1 MCQEQRERPR
11 NLDRPHLRVLV
22 CVFGPLSGRP
32 SLSSAKNAVSGLFL
46 PRRQFL
52 LACGQMSGA
61 LLVPAVL
68 PYQAFCDRSDLRTSS
83 TEFHL
88 HPHYPTKMPLDTT
101 LLKVPL
107 GSDEFVSEKYAGQ
120 LSRVLEQWRTR
131 LLESAADL
139 ASLETTLGEEF
150 LGSSCLPR
158 SSEPF

>member
-68 PYQAFCDRSDLRTSS
+68 PYQAFCAQRGVPVS
-83 TEFHL
+83 TPEFHL
-88 HPHYPTKMPLDTT
+88 HPHYPTKMPLDSM

-107 GSDEFVSEKYAGQ
+107 GSDQFIIEKYADQ
-120 LSRVLEQWRTR
+120 VSRIFAQWRTR
-131 LLESAADL
+131 LFENAA
-139 ASLETTLGEEF
+139 
-150 LGSSCLPR
+150 
-158 SSEPF
+158 